1 MREGL
6 DELPRRRSL
15 QGNSLPDLASAGLSA
30 TDLPVGRPGLL
41 CLLDWEQ
48 RPSRRVLGL
57 LTDQVDAFKQKGLA
71 VAVVQAVPTS
81 DETWQE
87 LKSAVDA
94 ESFVI
99 GRVSSKTPEARWAT
113 EATPLPWLI
122 LVNSEGRV
130 VVEGFPP
137 NELDVKIDGLK

>member
-1 MREGL
+1 M
-6 DELPRRRSL
+6 
-15 QGNSLPDLASAGLSA
+15 
-30 TDLPVGRPGLL
+30 GLL
-41 CLLDWEQ
+41 A
-48 RPSRRVLGL
+48 
-57 LTDQVDAFKQKGLA
+57 DQVDAFKQKGLA

-99 GRVSSKTPEARWAT
+99 GRVSSKSPEARWAT

-130 VVEGFPP
+130 AAEGFPP